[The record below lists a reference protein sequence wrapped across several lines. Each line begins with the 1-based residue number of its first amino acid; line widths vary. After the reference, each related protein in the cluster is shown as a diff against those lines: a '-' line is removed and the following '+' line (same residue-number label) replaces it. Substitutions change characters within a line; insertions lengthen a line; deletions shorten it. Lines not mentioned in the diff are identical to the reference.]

1 MCNGWIERVEKSAK
15 WRGLKMPALARVVIG
30 CVGGV
35 TRCGEEGDDELEEES
50 VIGLEVWLEVG
61 LEGGLG
67 WGFEEL
73 LSEHSLHG
81 EELSIVAG

>member
-1 MCNGWIERVEKSAK
+1 
-15 WRGLKMPALARVVIG
+15 MPDLARVVIR
-30 CVGGV
+30 CVGGRGGGGDGKGIV
-35 TRCGEEGDDELEEES
+35 LGGVIGCGEEGDDELEEES
-50 VIGLEVWLEVG
+50 VIGLEAWLEVG
-61 LEGGLG
+61 LEVGLE